1 MSSHVRSSVLTFR
14 SVHPDAPMGKEERCP
29 LRRHRCGSFP
39 GSDLVGCQQHVP
51 TCRVPG
57 YGMIRLDPRRPRHL
71 TTYHPLNR
79 RISTTDFLEGCLSL
93 YSTSNISTFWLG
105 VEAHQEEGW
114 RHDHVPVFGRP
125 RTCLFHCFYFVG
137 AAIGVHWGRPA
148 SGFGFF
154 SLAFRLGFGG
164 AGAPCSFAA
173 HSRACLSLFCHLL
186 PACSGASALRVAQHN
201 VGLVGR
207 IVWCVHTKVPREGE
221 DTKRRGSACSTQCV
235 HMVVGH

>member
-1 MSSHVRSSVLTFR
+1 
-14 SVHPDAPMGKEERCP
+14 MGKEECCP
-29 LRRHRCGSFP
+29 LRRRRCGSLP
-39 GSDLVGCQQHVP
+39 GSDLVGSQQHVP

-57 YGMIRLDPRRPRHL
+57 YGMIRLDPRRPRHF

-105 VEAHQEEGW
+105 VEAHQEGRGGDTITFQFLAVRGLVFFTVFILSERLLVSIGEG
-114 RHDHVPVFGRP
+114 RRRV
-125 RTCLFHCFYFVG
+125 
-137 AAIGVHWGRPA
+137 
-148 SGFGFF
+148 
-154 SLAFRLGFGG
+154 LAFFPLRSVWVFGG

-207 IVWCVHTKVPREGE
+207 R
-221 DTKRRGSACSTQCV
+221 
-235 HMVVGH
+235 